1 MRPTILT
8 LGNRA
13 IPPAIIGRVR
23 AENDPRRMIAQIA
36 DAAETMKTEFERR
49 LRGVEAAV
57 DDQAK
62 LTGALRAG
70 GSGAIAGPEAA
81 VDRGYTEAAIEYVRH
96 GNVQDSFAQANRE
109 GHRQQIRAAMTSGTP
124 GDGGYVAPI
133 EWDRQVV
140 QALRTESPFRQLAT
154 VISTGGPGFSTVWSN
169 GQWGSGWVGETASRP
184 QTTTPAL
191 SSLVFKSGELYAQP
205 AVSQQLLEDAA
216 FDFGNWLSG
225 EVSLEFARQESIAFI
240 SGDGTNKPTGFL
252 TYVGSGTTLH
262 PGGEPGVTASGH
274 ASQITG
280 DGILTLIYALKAPY
294 RQGATFL
301 MNSATAGAMRKLKDG
316 QGNYLWQ
323 PSMILGQPST
333 LAGYPIAI
341 DESMPD
347 VGANAYPI
355 AFGNWARA
363 YVIVDRL
370 GTTVLRDPFT
380 AKPYVLFYTRKRVG
394 GGVRDPNAFRVLKV
408 AAS

>member
-1 MRPTILT
+1 MR
-8 LGNRA
+8 G
-13 IPPAIIGRVR
+13 
-23 AENDPRRMIAQIA
+23 
-36 DAAETMKTEFERR
+36 EFEQR

-70 GSGAIAGPEAA
+70 GSGAIASRDAGIDAA
-81 VDRGYTEAAIEYVRH
+81 YTEGALDYVRRGH
-96 GNVQDSFAQANRE
+96 IADNFAQANRE
-109 GHRQQIRAAMTSGTP
+109 GHRQQIRAAMTSGSP
-124 GDGGYVAPI
+124 GDGGYVTPI
-133 EWDRQVV
+133 EWDRQIV
-140 QALRTESPFRQLAT
+140 QALRVESPLRQLAT
-154 VISTGGPGFSTVWSN
+154 VVTTGGPGFSTVWSN
-169 GQWGSGWVGETASRP
+169 GEWGSGWVGETAARP
-184 QTTTPAL
+184 QTTTP
-191 SSLVFKSGELYAQP
+191 SLASLQFKSGELYANP
-205 AVSQQLLEDAA
+205 AVSQQLLEDAD
-216 FDFGNWLSG
+216 FDFGKWLSD
-225 EVSLEFARQESIAFI
+225 EVSLVFAAQESIAFL
-240 SGDGTNKPTGFL
+240 SGDGVNKPQGLL

-262 PGGEPGVTASGH
+262 PGGEPGVTVSGH

-347 VGANAYPI
+347 VGAGAYPI

-370 GTTVLRDPFT
+370 GTTVLRDPYT
-380 AKPYVLFYTRKRVG
+380 AKPFVLFYTRKRVG

-408 AAS
+408 AVS

>member
-1 MRPTILT
+1 MRSLSSIPGIRPIPSAV
-8 LGNRA
+8 LGT
-13 IPPAIIGRVR
+13 VR
-23 AENDPRRMIAQIA
+23 AENDPRQMIAQIKAAA
-36 DAAETMKTEFERR
+36 DHMRGEFEQR

-70 GSGAIAGPEAA
+70 GSGAIASRDAGIDAA
-81 VDRGYTEAAIEYVRH
+81 YTEGALDYVRRGH
-96 GNVQDSFAQANRE
+96 IADNFAQANRE
-109 GHRQQIRAAMTSGTP
+109 GHRQQIRAAMTSGSP
-124 GDGGYVAPI
+124 GDGGYVTPI
-133 EWDRQVV
+133 EWDRQIV
-140 QALRTESPFRQLAT
+140 QALRVESPLRQLAT
-154 VISTGGPGFSTVWSN
+154 VVTTGGPGFSTVWSN
-169 GQWGSGWVGETASRP
+169 GEWGSGWVGETAARP
-184 QTTTPAL
+184 QTTTP
-191 SSLVFKSGELYAQP
+191 SLASLQFKSGELYANP
-205 AVSQQLLEDAA
+205 AVSQQLLEDAD
-216 FDFGNWLSG
+216 FDFGKWLSD
-225 EVSLEFARQESIAFI
+225 EVSLVFAAQESIAFL
-240 SGDGTNKPTGFL
+240 SGDGVNKPQGLL

-262 PGGEPGVTASGH
+262 PGGEPGVTVSGH

-347 VGANAYPI
+347 VGAGAYPI

-370 GTTVLRDPFT
+370 GTTVLRDPYT
-380 AKPYVLFYTRKRVG
+380 AKPFVLFYTRKRVG

-408 AAS
+408 AVS